1 MGEPKAEM
9 KKHQSPLVMAA
20 TDNKATITENQQ
32 QQNQSRK
39 SRKRARKEAQE
50 DKEEEELTRLIFGG
64 DNAATINETAEQ
76 EESDLF
82 PPQHDNDEVEFGF
95 QIDRG
100 GSGTKAFYGSNDDD
114 EEEKGY
120 PDDDDDDENDLAED
134 TPAWVD
140 DEDEAEISL
149 VEGSSR
155 LRKLRNSRQ
164 ETRALSAE
172 ELEQRL
178 RKRYEESTQR
188 TARTDWARPSKSKVD
203 DDEEDE
209 ASKLFSTSG
218 SLLASSKY
226 RLPPSILKIVRC
238 PDANQADYSKSVVRS
253 VHFHP
258 GSDPNTPLL
267 LTAGLDK
274 SLRFFQV
281 GAEKSE
287 KIHGIHCKEIDH
299 SFVYINIYSTLS
311 HIYLLS
317 PGLQFPNYPFIQ
329 LIFWATQEM
338 LL

>member
-1 MGEPKAEM
+1 MS
-9 KKHQSPLVMAA
+9 KKHQSPLVAA
-20 TDNKATITENQQ
+20 ADTTATTAENKQQ
-32 QQNQSRK
+32 LRKERK

-50 DKEEEELTRLIFGG
+50 DEEEAALTRLLFGGGNVVPNDEVVEEEKSNIYQPHQNEEEE
-64 DNAATINETAEQ
+64 E
-76 EESDLF
+76 
-82 PPQHDNDEVEFGF
+82 EFGF

-100 GSGTKAFYGSNDDD
+100 GSGPKPEYDS
-114 EEEKGY
+114 
-120 PDDDDDDENDLAED
+120 DDDDDEEDASDNDDENSVEGD
-134 TPAWVD
+134 SPAWI
-140 DEDEAEISL
+140 DEDDDAEVKL

-155 LRKLRNSRQ
+155 LRKLRHSRE

-188 TARTDWARPSKSKVD
+188 TARTDWAKPARRKADD

-209 ASKLFSTSG
+209 ANRLFSTSG
-218 SLLASSKY
+218 SLLASSRY

-238 PDANQADYSKSVVRS
+238 PDANQSDYSKAVVRS

-258 GSDPNTPLL
+258 GSDPDTPLM

-287 KIHGIHCKEIDH
+287 KIHGIHCKENANAH
-299 SFVYINIYSTLS
+299 THKVSS
-311 HIYLLS
+311 
-317 PGLQFPNYPFIQ
+317 
-329 LIFWATQEM
+329 IFAFFFGSQNF
-338 LL
+338 LC